1 MSRVEIEICA
11 ARKIYDGKSM
21 VNIPDP
27 FVRVRCGDVDL
38 STTIKRNNTAPEWY
52 EIFRFPVED
61 ETKEVEVELWHHSV
75 YNNQLLGK
83 YVFRPAARIRG
94 VVSDAWYL
102 LTHTKTEAEIRLRA
116 LSVGFGIPPTKPQ
129 MWMVTDDIEKDPV
142 VKLKKSGKTEPDPA
156 VVAAA
161 AADKEDLQ
169 KDSDVTPIPISY
181 ITYAQAPEPGVA
193 YANAPA
199 PVYLVP
205 QKGCYQ
211 VPNAHITAA
220 QVAEPDL
227 VYSPQA
233 VQISGGIYIGH
244 PPIPS
249 VYDRHP
255 GFRY

>member
-1 MSRVEIEICA
+1 MSRVEIQICA
-11 ARKIYDGKSM
+11 ARNIYGDPSL

-27 FVRVRCGDVDL
+27 VVRIRCGDVVL
-38 STTIKRNNTAPEWY
+38 RTSIKRNDTAPEWY
-52 EIFRFPVED
+52 ETFRFPVED
-61 ETKEVEVELWHHSV
+61 DSLPVEVELWHHSV
-75 YNNQLLGK
+75 YAEQLVGK
-83 YVFRPAARIRG
+83 YVYYPCQRIRG
-94 VVSDAWYL
+94 VVSDDWYT
-102 LTHTKTEAEIRLRA
+102 LTHTKTEAEMRIRA
-116 LSVGFGIPPTKPQ
+116 LSVGFGVPPSKPQ
-129 MWMVTDDIEKDPV
+129 MWMVTDDIDRDPV
-142 VKLKKSGKTEPDPA
+142 VMLALEGKTDPDPE

-181 ITYAQAPEPGVA
+181 ITYAQAPEPGVVYTA
-193 YANAPA
+193 SPA

-233 VQISGGIYIGH
+233 VQISGGVYVGH

-249 VYDRHP
+249 VYARHP